1 MHTAVTAVR
10 RRPPRIGRQEAQQ
23 LIGGGPV
30 SPDRRALAEVLHTI
44 AGPAQ
49 PDEMRGQDAVMEAFR
64 QTRPELRTG
73 PARRRA
79 SMCTAV
85 VVKLA
90 AAVAALL
97 VAGSAWAAHARTLP
111 PPMQQIVHDWLSGAG
126 VPAPRPSDPIE
137 GGTNDGDPVGTPT
150 HERGAASSAG
160 AQPTPSAPPSTSGA
174 EPGRDTPPIV
184 QLCRAYRTHQDNPD
198 GPPMD
203 PAMLDRLTATAEGE
217 ANIGP
222 YCGRILTDHDRDRDA
237 PRASGTPEKAPPDS
251 TPADSTPTG
260 GTVVLGD
267 DEAPRGDESTPGG
280 GRESWRAVTETL
292 QGRRL

>member
-1 MHTAVTAVR
+1 MHTALTAVR

-23 LIGGGPV
+23 LIGGGRV
-30 SPDRRALAEVLHTI
+30 SPDRRALAEILHTI

-49 PDEMRGQDAVMEAFR
+49 PDETRGQDAVMEAFR
-64 QTRPELRTG
+64 QTRRRHPELCTG
-73 PARRRA
+73 TAGRRA

-97 VAGSAWAAHARTLP
+97 VAGSAWAAHAGTLP
-111 PPMQQIVHDWLSGAG
+111 PPMQQVVHDWLSGAG
-126 VPAPRPSDPIE
+126 VPAPRKSDPME

-150 HERGAASSAG
+150 HERGGASSAG
-160 AQPTPSAPPSTSGA
+160 AQQTPSAPPSTSGA
-174 EPGRDTPPIV
+174 EPERDTRPIV
-184 QLCRAYRTHQDNPD
+184 QLCRAYRTHQDDPD
-198 GPPMD
+198 GRPMD
-203 PAMLDRLTATAEGE
+203 PAMLDRLTAIAEVE

-222 YCGRILTDHDRDRDA
+222 YCVKILTDHDMDRDA
-237 PRASGTPEKAPPDS
+237 PRASGTPETAPPDS

-260 GTVVLGD
+260 GTGPRD

-280 GRESWRAVTETL
+280 RES
-292 QGRRL
+292 